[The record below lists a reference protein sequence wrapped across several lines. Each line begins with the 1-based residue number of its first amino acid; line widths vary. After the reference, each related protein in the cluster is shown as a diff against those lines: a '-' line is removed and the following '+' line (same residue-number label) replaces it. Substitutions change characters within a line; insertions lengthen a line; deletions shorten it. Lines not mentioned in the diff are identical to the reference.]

1 MQRLFQSVA
10 KAISRQLVDFWSEKP
25 KSVRAPV
32 RGRAECLDLGSARVP
47 KASELFVDALEA
59 TCFERKR
66 ATSLFSRAGGQI
78 PKKGLPPLT
87 ERGGAAKLRQ
97 LIRDLE
103 PGI

>member
-1 MQRLFQSVA
+1 M
-10 KAISRQLVDFWSEKP
+10 SRPW
-25 KSVRAPV
+25 VRE
-32 RGRAECLDLGSARVP
+32 GAESLGAVCRRPRS
-47 KASELFVDALEA
+47 
-59 TCFERKR
+59 FERKR